1 MPKNF
6 NKERLNFRLT
16 NSHNTQFT
24 QNSKAEGHHTR
35 IEKICTCQP
44 LHEKMKNDQTCIGF
58 STNSG
63 DISDLNNMQSAN
75 VHSVEK
81 SPSKAHSLHS
91 MTNKGYV
98 NQGVSST
105 INERGIQSIQARP
118 NRSCSCFTIKS
129 TAAKYYH
136 DDQTP
141 PPYCTGYSTSESL
154 GLAHEWNCKCYDYLS
169 DKEKR
174 HNSRSFFIHE
184 NDDVCRP
191 HRPQKYRSWSRS
203 RGSHSFYQR
212 EWSRTTE
219 SPPYPSYTR
228 KSRSR
233 KSVPT
238 MSNVR
243 KSNSRGSITNR
254 SRSHESISNRSSPHM
269 SPSSRSTSRESTN
282 ESWSDSDSSDS
293 SWSGSFES
301 TQSKFTSCTPLPSGS
316 ETQRSRKSYYP
327 GRWRSRLN
335 RPRSWGSQSTASD
348 YNGGNRGRERVF
360 NRKWELQAQH
370 SQLANKS
377 SRGSRDRSKI
387 TNQLCTAMGTYRKI
401 MYNNRTAAQ
410 NWRKGKGYKN
420 GRTFSH
426 KGKNNEGYGRC
437 HCNEIVSCNDFQPL
451 TEDLRR
457 RASGV
462 DNIQDFLKE
471 VKYLSTKTSKPNA
484 GKMIHHSD
492 QEGNNKVPRTDTV
505 NYDYV
510 EGFSDSEECVFGKKT
525 LLFSSQK
532 NNGKLYK
539 KPKTQTA
546 SISDAGKSI
555 SQQDHYDSIQ
565 VPETRSVKSIFV
577 EGGNGNTNTICSPF
591 LEEEHLVSTSGEP
604 ANDKNEM
611 SSGATEENKSVTVS
625 ISQQDCMHD
634 ISTDRS
640 EIETLRVERKSDVF
654 LPDIEDFTFSSCL
667 NSNHLQ
673 DTIEKKRS
681 IPKESHTSTCPNIPS
696 EPDRVRLAEDTICS
710 LEDDV
715 NYLSNDITTPA
726 NMSISLDVHQPTNV
740 IGSKEDKI
748 NSCGLRE
755 SACDVTYTTEG
766 QSSDCLTRDCIM
778 KSATTI
784 PAKEYNSIEER
795 FAILN
800 NKEVETILTLISF
813 TESPDD
819 SQEKATTNLFHSS
832 CTESTEEDDDCESN
846 SSFPL
851 FELDSCDI
859 FTDNETNECEV
870 IKGNN
875 DRGMLTTQGANTI
888 KEPLSK
894 INISDELK
902 LTEEQLLTK
911 KVLAIREC
919 SVVLKDVKE
928 MLNTRQ
934 FPIYMTEHQNFPCNK
949 IPKRKPSVNRR
960 TDRDK

>member
-1 MPKNF
+1 MLKDLTSEYGRNDSRDKLKSTNKHQNRNHLDNSFSATQRAGIDSTKQNISNGEIDYGNRNSANTRSSKFMTISRNTGYEGKYPDAFYNTREMPKNF
-6 NKERLNFRLT
+6 NKERLNFGLT

-35 IEKICTCQP
+35 IEKNCTCQP
-44 LHEKMKNDQTCIGF
+44 IQEKMKNDQTCIGF

-75 VHSVEK
+75 VHCVEN
-81 SPSKAHSLHS
+81 SPSKADSLHS

-105 INERGIQSIQARP
+105 INERGKQSIRVRP
-118 NRSCSCFTIKS
+118 CLTIKS

-154 GLAHEWNCKCYDYLS
+154 RLADEWNCKCFDCLS
-169 DKEKR
+169 DKDKIY
-174 HNSRSFFIHE
+174 NSRSFSIHE
-184 NDDVCRP
+184 NDHLGRS
-191 HRPQKYRSWSRS
+191 HRPKKYRSRSRS
-203 RGSHSFYQR
+203 RCSHSFYQR
-212 EWSRTTE
+212 EWSSRTK

-243 KSNSRGSITNR
+243 KSNSPGSITNR

-269 SPSSRSTSRESTN
+269 SPSSRSTSRESTC
-282 ESWSDSDSSDS
+282 ESWSDS

-316 ETQRSRKSYYP
+316 ETQRSRKSYCP
-327 GRWRSRLN
+327 GRW
-335 RPRSWGSQSTASD
+335 RSWGSQSTASD
-348 YNGGNRGRERVF
+348 YNRRRERGF
-360 NRKWELQAQH
+360 NRKWGLQAQH

-377 SRGSRDRSKI
+377 SRGSRDGSKL
-387 TNQLCTAMGTYRKI
+387 TNPLCTTMGIYRKI

-426 KGKNNEGYGRC
+426 KRKNNEGYGPC
-437 HCNEIVSCNDFQPL
+437 NCNEIVSCNDFQPL

-457 RASGV
+457 IASDV
-462 DNIQDFLKE
+462 NNIQDFLKE
-471 VKYLSTKTSKPNA
+471 VKYLSSKTSKLNA
-484 GKMIHHSD
+484 AKNIHHSD
-492 QEGNNKVPRTDTV
+492 QEGNNKAPKTDTV
-505 NYDYV
+505 NYDDV
-510 EGFSDSEECVFGKKT
+510 EGFSESE
-525 LLFSSQK
+525 S
-532 NNGKLYK
+532 
-539 KPKTQTA
+539 
-546 SISDAGKSI
+546 
-555 SQQDHYDSIQ
+555 
-565 VPETRSVKSIFV
+565 
-577 EGGNGNTNTICSPF
+577 
-591 LEEEHLVSTSGEP
+591 
-604 ANDKNEM
+604 
-611 SSGATEENKSVTVS
+611 
-625 ISQQDCMHD
+625 
-634 ISTDRS
+634 
-640 EIETLRVERKSDVF
+640 ETLSVESKSDVF
-654 LPDIEDFTFSSCL
+654 LRNIEDFTISSCL

-673 DTIEKKRS
+673 DTIEKKTS
-681 IPKESHTSTCPNIPS
+681 IPKESHTISCPNVPS
-696 EPDRVRLAEDTICS
+696 EPDRVSLAEDTICP
-710 LEDDV
+710 LEDD
-715 NYLSNDITTPA
+715 LSGDITTPA
-726 NMSISLDVHQPTNV
+726 SMSNSLDVNQPTNV
-740 IGSKEDKI
+740 IGSKEDEI
-748 NSCGLRE
+748 NSCGVRE
-755 SACDVTYTTEG
+755 SSCDVTETTEG

-778 KSATTI
+778 KSATTV
-784 PAKEYNSIEER
+784 PAEEYNSIEER

-819 SQEKATTNLFHSS
+819 SQEKATTNLFNSS
-832 CTESTEEDDDCESN
+832 CTESAGEDDDCESN

-851 FELDSCDI
+851 FELDSSDI
-859 FTDNETNECEV
+859 FKENETNEWEV

-875 DRGMLTTQGANTI
+875 NNRGMLTTQGANTI

-894 INISDELK
+894 INISDDLK

-911 KVLAIREC
+911 KALAIREC
-919 SVVLKDVKE
+919 SVVLKD
-928 MLNTRQ
+928 
-934 FPIYMTEHQNFPCNK
+934 K

-960 TDRDK
+960 VDRETNEQHQYGIWN